1 MKILVTGATGF
12 VGLHLVRGLAE
23 AGHTIIG
30 VDRRGPSAAAVQYLE
45 PLAPRVRLAQAD
57 ITVPGSVADAADGA
71 LDALV
76 HAAVVTST
84 PEVDAARPDH
94 VVAANVLGTVET
106 LRAAAAC
113 GVGRFVY
120 VSSSGVY
127 GETDPRVPISET
139 HPLQLRT
146 LYTMTKFASERLV
159 AAEAA
164 RRGMVTA
171 AARIAAPYGPMEHP
185 TGVRT
190 VMSPIYTLV
199 RAAATARSV
208 TVSRPDHARDWTH
221 ADDIASGIRLLLEV
235 PLLRHDCYNLS
246 SGRVASLAQVG
257 DVLAELA
264 PGFSWRAGAEG
275 QADVD
280 GARAAARGPLDITR
294 LRELGFTPRW
304 SLRDG
309 LRDTLRWCR

>member
-1 MKILVTGATGF
+1 VKILVTGATGF

-159 AAEAA
+159 AAEA
-164 RRGMVTA
+164 GT
-171 AARIAAPYGPMEHP
+171 
-185 TGVRT
+185 
-190 VMSPIYTLV
+190 
-199 RAAATARSV
+199 
-208 TVSRPDHARDWTH
+208 W
-221 ADDIASGIRLLLEV
+221 
-235 PLLRHDCYNLS
+235 
-246 SGRVASLAQVG
+246 LAQHFQET
-257 DVLAELA
+257 L
-264 PGFSWRAGAEG
+264 
-275 QADVD
+275 ADVKTL
-280 GARAAARGPLDITR
+280 LDRVVQRTR
-294 LRELGFTPRW
+294 LDR
-304 SLRDG
+304 
-309 LRDTLRWCR
+309 